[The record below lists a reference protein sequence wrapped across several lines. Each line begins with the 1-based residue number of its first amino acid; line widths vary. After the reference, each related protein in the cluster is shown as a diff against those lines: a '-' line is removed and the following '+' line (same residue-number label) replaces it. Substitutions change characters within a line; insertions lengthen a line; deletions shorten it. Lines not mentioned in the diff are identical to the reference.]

1 MNTEYRA
8 EVQEDTESSKSAD
21 WLQTHCFEFFDA
33 QEKSSYRQKAIE
45 RMKESREEYEGV
57 RESKTFPWEGAA
69 NYSMMVAAL
78 VVDDI
83 APRLAAQFSGR
94 GKDVIQ
100 AEPVSSE
107 YGKGVKDVEEFAEWA
122 LTENIKWDRFI
133 PRLSLDCL
141 LDPAVFVLPRYTE
154 EDVKRKTRMVGEF
167 IIDPISGELIN
178 PKDEM
183 QVRQIQMLGLP
194 IRTEYI
200 DKLVDKETTVF
211 RVRNDIMPF
220 EDVFVPDIIT
230 DWEACPAAIRIRPT
244 YQELERSSEANGGPY
259 INITPE
265 IINDEVTSRDDNT
278 PYDMD
283 EKPVQPDQVYKEI
296 PCIEFYMPNVALEE
310 GDDPDWVIAT
320 YTVNSKT
327 CVRRQYLREAFMDN
341 RKPLRRFVLMPD
353 RDKAYGFVVF
363 DKIKH
368 HHRAVNDLI
377 NQMIDSGTL
386 QIMPYFISG
395 PTAGLRENQ
404 SIYPG
409 AILEANDPNSVREAN
424 HQLKAQVLIEFI
436 NLIMGF
442 VERLMSV
449 SSYSD
454 GVQDTAM
461 GQGAGTASGMRMLL
475 NESQAKRNF
484 QSKPIKDELEDL
496 IADDI
501 KLYGWFMPTDAEIR
515 VNGEFK
521 QASVDMLQGDYIFT
535 MRISDSATNEML
547 ERMEKAELFQIASKL
562 PYANQV
568 EMFKELLEAYQVK
581 QPEKYINPQF
591 LIILQACAQN
601 PQIVQAVQQVMQQQG
616 QQNKAAEM
624 QKQVEDTL
632 MKRHIMDLAE
642 AEKIKKENPEMI
654 TEEDLKDGIR
664 TVQKSKAKDL
674 AEAILSPG
682 INQG

>member
-1 MNTEYRA
+1 MNTEYRV
-8 EVQEDTESSKSAD
+8 EVQEETEAKEGAD
-21 WLQTHCFEFFDA
+21 WLQTHCFDFFDT
-33 QEKSSYRQKAIE
+33 QNESTYRKESLE
-45 RMKESREEYEGV
+45 RMKNSRREYEGV
-57 RESKTFPWEGAA
+57 RDTKNFPWEGCS
-69 NYSMMVAAL
+69 NYSMMVTAL

-107 YGKGVKDVEEFAEWA
+107 YAQGVKDVEEFTEWA
-122 LTENIKWDRFI
+122 LTENIKWDRFVS
-133 PRLSLDCL
+133 RLVMGVL
-141 LDPAVFVLPRYTE
+141 LDPAVFVVPHYIE
-154 EDVKRKTRMVGEF
+154 EEVKRKTRLVGEVLV
-167 IIDPISGELIN
+167 DPISGEKIDPN
-178 PKDEM
+178 DEL
-183 QVRQIQMLGLP
+183 RIRQMLIMGLSP
-194 IRTEYI
+194 RAEYR
-200 DKLVDKETTVF
+200 DELVDKDVTVF
-211 RVRNDIMPF
+211 RVKNEILPF

-230 DWEACPAAIRIRPT
+230 DWETCPAAVRIRPT
-244 YQELERSSEANGGPY
+244 YQELERGSEANGGPY
-259 INITPE
+259 INITE
-265 IINDEVTSRDDNT
+265 KLIADEETSRTDDT

-283 EKPVQPDQVYKEI
+283 TKPVRPDQVYKEI
-296 PCIEFYMPNVALEE
+296 PCIEFYMPSVALEE
-310 GDDPDWVIAT
+310 GDDPDWVIVT

-327 CVRRQYLREAFMDN
+327 CIRRQYLREAFMDN
-341 RKPLRRFVLMPD
+341 RKPLRRFMLMPD
-353 RDKAYGFVVF
+353 RDKAYGFVVY

-368 HHRAVNDLI
+368 HHLAVNDSV
-377 NQMIDSGTL
+377 NQMIDAGTL
-386 QIMPYFISG
+386 QIMPYFIAG
-395 PTAGLRENQ
+395 PNAGLRENQ

-409 AILEANDPNSVREAN
+409 AMLEASDPTAIKEVN
-424 HQLKAQVLIEFI
+424 HQLKAQVMIEFV

-461 GQGAGTASGMRMLL
+461 GQGAGTAAGMKMLL

-484 QSKPIKDELEDL
+484 QSKPVKDELEDL

-515 VNGEFK
+515 VSGEFK
-521 QASVDMLQGDYIFT
+521 QANIDMLQGDYIFT

-547 ERMEKAELFQIASKL
+547 ERMEKAELFQMASSL
-562 PYANQV
+562 PYVNQV

-601 PQIVQAVQQVMQQQG
+601 PKIVEAVQQVMQQQ
-616 QQNKAAEM
+616 QQGNKMAEM
-624 QKQVEDTL
+624 QQQVNDTL
-632 MKRHIMDLAE
+632 MKRHIMDMAE
-642 AEKIKKENPEMI
+642 AEKIKKQNPGMI
-654 TEEDLKDGIR
+654 TEDDLKDGIR
-664 TVQKSKAKDL
+664 TAQKGKAKDL